1 MAEVSSS
8 KGSPTLDMTPMVDLA
23 FLLVTFFMLTATS
36 RVTEP
41 VVVDTPSS
49 TADKLLPKNVI
60 LISIDDKGKPFY
72 NINNYDVRKKTLER
86 MGQQYKIAF
95 TQKELETFGGMTS
108 IGVPIEQLKQY
119 INMEDADRVKFN
131 SYGIPSG
138 SKKDTL
144 NHHLANELRDWIQF
158 GRVEAARQAKTE
170 EAKAKE
176 LGREFKY
183 EPLRFAIKA
192 DGKTNYIAVKDIIKV
207 FTDIDIYRFN
217 LITDLEQGPEEKK

>member
-8 KGSPTLDMTPMVDLA
+8 KGSPSLDMTPMVDLA

-72 NINNYDVRKKTLER
+72 NINDATVRKKTLEK
-86 MGQQYKIAF
+86 MGKQYQITF
-95 TQKELETFGGMTS
+95 TEKEKETFGGMTS
-108 IGVPIEQLKQY
+108 FGVPVAQLKQY
-119 INMEDADRVKFN
+119 INLPDAERVKIN
-131 SYGIPSG
+131 SPGIPHDS
-138 SKKDTL
+138 L
-144 NHHLANELRDWIQF
+144 HNELGDWIRF
-158 GRVEAARQAKTE
+158 GQIEAARQAKAE
-170 EAKAKE
+170 KEKAEK
-176 LGREFKY
+176 LNRDFKY
-183 EPLRFAIKA
+183 EPLRYAIKA
-192 DGKTNYIAVKDIIKV
+192 DAQTNYIAVKDIIKV

-217 LITDLEQGPEEKK
+217 LITDLEQGPEEK